1 MPTVFSDVFSL
12 DYEATANLLAGR
24 WLSNVPDHALHPPQQ
39 ELLNAAVQHNCCR
52 FWLLD
57 MRMQDQ
63 FSLALLDWLK
73 ELLAEQVVMVLGSP
87 VFLAC
92 VANESHRAEIES
104 IGTETLLR
112 QQAQHEFYP
121 YFFNSEEAARE
132 WLANSQD
139 HEHRPPRRA

>member
-24 WLSNVPDHALHPPQQ
+24 WLSNVSDHTLHPPQQ
-39 ELLNAAVQHNCCR
+39 ELLNAAVQHNRCR

-92 VANESHRAEIES
+92 VANESHRAEIEWS
-104 IGTETLLR
+104 IR
-112 QQAQHEFYP
+112 
-121 YFFNSEEAARE
+121 AARVMG
-132 WLANSQD
+132 Q
-139 HEHRPPRRA
+139 R